1 MPLYAVR
8 DLMTGDVRLVD
19 AINNTRALRH
29 VVEERFTAGV
39 PDALEA
45 AKLAA
50 EGVAIERAVPP
61 VPLRT
66 AATAAD
72 HCDDKDVLEPSDA

>member
-61 VPLRT
+61 VPR
-66 AATAAD
+66 AAKVAAD
-72 HCDDKDVLEPSDA
+72 SRDDDVLEPSDA